1 MDININQ
8 LNLFFAVMNYG
19 KGSKVLKYAKN
30 TDAIAPTLFMGDGTV
45 HNELLNKLGLL
56 EMKKEIFISL
66 LEPELEEVFYQKMKD
81 KFHMKK
87 DNHGIAF
94 SVPVKSVLK
103 TMDSEIVSVNKN
115 KGVKELDYEAIFA
128 IVDKGSSHEVVDAA
142 QKAGSQGGTI
152 VHGRGAGNVKTA
164 KLFNLEIEPEKDIVL
179 ILAKSSQSQEI
190 IKSIKSDLN
199 MSDPGKGILFVL
211 DVNKTI
217 GLYQEE

>member
-1 MDININQ
+1 MDVNQ

-19 KGSKVLKYAKN
+19 KGSKMLKYAKN
-30 TDAIAPTLFMGDGTV
+30 TNAIAPTLFMGDGTV

-66 LEPELEEVFYQKMKD
+66 VGPESEEVFYQKMKD
-81 KFHMKK
+81 KFHMEK

-94 SVPVKSVLK
+94 SVSIKSSTLAMNSDEKVR
-103 TMDSEIVSVNKN
+103 DSKN
-115 KGVKELDYEAIFA
+115 KGVNGLDYEAIFA

-152 VHGRGAGNVKTA
+152 VHGRGARNVKTA

-179 ILAKSSQSQEI
+179 ILAKSSQSEEI
-190 IKSIKSDLN
+190 IKSIKSDLD
-199 MSDPGKGILFVL
+199 MSDPGKGIIFVL